1 MKVQINQNH
10 SELLKREKIIFLN
23 YLKAIAPV
31 FDNSNIFFRDIQ
43 FGIQKFLLMKGSPV
57 NSEQAQILTAV
68 LAKELEQDKI
78 LTPINHITWRVN
90 YPAFRTGAPHTFEV
104 TDKVA

>member
-1 MKVQINQNH
+1 MKVTVTQKHFDI
-10 SELLKREKIIFLN
+10 LKSDKIIFLN
-23 YLKAIAPV
+23 YLKAITPL

-57 NSEQAQILTAV
+57 NSEQAQILTGV
-68 LAKELEQDKI
+68 LAKELENDKI

-90 YPAFRTGAPHTFEV
+90 YPAFKTGAPHTFEV
-104 TDKVA
+104 SEKVA